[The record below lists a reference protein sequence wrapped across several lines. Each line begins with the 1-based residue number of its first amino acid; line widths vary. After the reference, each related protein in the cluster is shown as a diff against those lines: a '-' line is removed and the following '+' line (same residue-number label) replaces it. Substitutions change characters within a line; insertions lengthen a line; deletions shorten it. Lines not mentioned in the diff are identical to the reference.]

1 MAAETEEHP
10 FDVAKEANN
19 RVNEMLADTD
29 GAICSMELTGPI
41 GYHINVASGETDPE
55 YLWKIAFLQALN
67 TAGLEMAHV
76 DADTPDRAR
85 EQLSRTLRE
94 MFDPMT
100 ADYIG
105 DEFEDNLRSLIDS
118 QNHINEAVSRTDQ

>member
-1 MAAETEEHP
+1 MAAESEEHP
-10 FDVAKEANN
+10 FDVAKDANS

-29 GAICSMELTGPI
+29 GAIASMELTGAI
-41 GYHINVASGETDPE
+41 GYHINVATGETDPE

-76 DADTPDRAR
+76 NADTPERAR

-105 DEFEDNLRSLIDS
+105 EEFENNLRRLIES
-118 QNHINEAVSRTDQ
+118 QENIA